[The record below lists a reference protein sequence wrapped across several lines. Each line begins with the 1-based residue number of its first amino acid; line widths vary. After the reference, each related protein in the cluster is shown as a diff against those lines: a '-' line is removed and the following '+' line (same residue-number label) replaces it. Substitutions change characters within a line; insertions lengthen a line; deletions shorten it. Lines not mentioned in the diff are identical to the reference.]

1 MDTNAHLVSTLL
13 YGIICWP
20 DEILTN
26 ESRLNRVEKG
36 HCVIGVERKFLI
48 VPVAFDIGISV

>member
-1 MDTNAHLVSTLL
+1 MDTHAHLVSVQLRGMMHWLDGLL
-13 YGIICWP
+13 
-20 DEILTN
+20 TA
-26 ESRLNRVEKG
+26 ESRINRIEKG